1 MSAEDRRFERIG
13 GRMVYEG
20 KIVTLAI
27 DRFRFADGEEVEREI
42 VRHQGAVAMVCHD
55 ETDLY
60 LVRQPREAVGDP
72 DFLEIPAG
80 RLDREGESPLDAAR
94 RELAEETGLDPDA
107 IVDRPVRVARD
118 VAWNGKRYVGTEPF
132 FLARFD
138 VDAPALRAD
147 GLMEDER
154 HNLAGH
160 AWLSRTEI
168 AALNDPLEPPELLAA
183 VAQLDPAGG
192 WTT

>member
-1 MSAEDRRFERIG
+1 MEVTWRPAVRIVCVDAAHRILLLRWCDPYDGHHLWEPPG
-13 GRMVYEG
+13 GGIE
-20 KIVTLAI
+20 
-27 DRFRFADGEEVEREI
+27 
-42 VRHQGAVAMVCHD
+42 
-55 ETDLY
+55 
-60 LVRQPREAVGDP
+60 P
-72 DFLEIPAG
+72 
-80 RLDREGESPLDAAR
+80 GESAFDAAR